1 MLRFLSNDCNPNEIA
16 SDALAFV
23 GDAVYSLIV
32 REKLCCES
40 RSHASKLHESA
51 VELVRCE
58 AQAAAARKIFDLLT
72 EKEKSVYLRG
82 RNAHNSHVP
91 KNSTVADYRAAT
103 GLEALVGYLYMSNNS
118 ERLSQLFS
126 IMLDSQE

>member
-1 MLRFLSNDCNPNEIA
+1 MKFLSYDCSPDELPT
-16 SDALAFV
+16 DALAFV
-23 GDAVYSLIV
+23 GDAVYSLMV

-40 RSHASKLHESA
+40 RSHANRLHNSA
-51 VELVRCE
+51 IALVCCE

-72 EKEKSVYLRG
+72 EKERSIYLRG

-91 KNSTVADYRAAT
+91 KNSGVADYRAAT
-103 GLEALVGYLYMSNNS
+103 GLETLVGYLYMSDDN

-126 IMLDSQE
+126 IILEAQE